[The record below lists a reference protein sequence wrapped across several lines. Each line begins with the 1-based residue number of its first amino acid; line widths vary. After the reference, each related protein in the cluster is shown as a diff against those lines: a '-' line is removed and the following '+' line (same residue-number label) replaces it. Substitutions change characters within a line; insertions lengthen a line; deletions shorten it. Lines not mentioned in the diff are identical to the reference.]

1 MKIEITKGVPYPLGI
16 HEDASGIGFAYVSPS
31 SDCGIV
37 LFEKKSGKEW
47 KRIPFASGYT
57 VGLVHCMH
65 IKGLSS
71 ETLSYCFYEDGEL
84 VTDERGH
91 AFLGGYR
98 YGVAEHE
105 PQGIRK
111 ALLPPGEYDWE
122 DDRNPLIPYGESICY
137 CLHVR
142 GFTRHA
148 SSKVKAKGTFC
159 GLMEKISY
167 LKELGVTTLEL
178 QPVYEF
184 AEWEEKKVA
193 AGAFAVPL
201 DENGPMGKLNYW
213 GYKRGYYYS
222 PKNSYAYSKDAV
234 SEFKDLIKALHKNG
248 MEAVLQFFFTEDVP
262 APEITDILRYWVMEY
277 HVDGFHLKGAH
288 IVPKLLADDPVLAR
302 TKLWYYGFPE
312 GPAEPGNGQKTAARL
327 LAAYKDDYRY
337 DMRRFLKGDEGMLQA
352 VMYHLRNN
360 PACEGQINFLT
371 NYDGF
376 TMMDLVSYDRKHN
389 EENGEDNKDGND
401 YNASWNCGQE
411 GPARKRAVVK
421 LRHKQIKNAWMLLF
435 LSQGTPL
442 FFMGDEFC
450 NSQKGNNNPY
460 CQDNEITWLNWKNQE
475 NNRELFEFVKALI
488 ALRKAHPVLRQEK
501 ELRLMDYGACG
512 YPDLSYH
519 GEAPWRP
526 DTASYSR
533 QLGVMYCGKYAFR
546 DKRTPD
552 DSFYVAYNMHWEPH
566 SFSMP
571 KLPKGQKWQICMTTD
586 EMVCCKESGQGQFT
600 AVIPSRCICLF
611 SSSGVDN
618 TVPFRNGGK
627 DAG

>member
-16 HEDASGIGFAYVSPS
+16 HEDASGINFAYVSSS

-37 LFEKKSGKEW
+37 LYEKKSREER
-47 KRIPFASGYT
+47 KRIPFSPEHT
-57 VGLVHCMH
+57 VGMVQCMH
-65 IKGLSS
+65 IKGLPLDS
-71 ETLSYCFYEDGEL
+71 LSYCFYEDGKP

-91 AFLGGYR
+91 AFLDGYR
-98 YGVAEHE
+98 YGESNGVTGEVRQALF
-105 PQGIRK
+105 PTK
-111 ALLPPGEYDWE
+111 AYDWE
-122 DDRNPLIPYGESICY
+122 GDRNPLIPYEESICY

-159 GLMEKISY
+159 GLAEKIPY

-184 AEWEEKKVA
+184 DEWEERNAVA
-193 AGAFAVPL
+193 SAFAVPA
-201 DENGPMGKLNYW
+201 DENRVVGKLNYW
-213 GYKRGYYYS
+213 GYKKGYYYS

-234 SEFKDLIKALHKNG
+234 TEFKNLIKELHKNG

-262 APEITDILRYWVMEY
+262 VPEIADILRYWVMEY

-288 IVPKLLADDPVLAR
+288 IVPELLADDPALAR

-312 GPAEPGNGQKTAARL
+312 RQGKAGKENAVRL
-327 LAAYKDDYRY
+327 LASYKDDYRY

-352 VMYHLRNN
+352 VMYHLRQN
-360 PACEGQINFLT
+360 PAGEGQINFLT

-389 EENGEDNKDGND
+389 EENGEENKDGND

-411 GPARKRAVVK
+411 GPARKRAVIK

-442 FFMGDEFC
+442 FFMGDEFG

-460 CQDNEITWLNWKNQE
+460 CQDNETTWINWKNLE
-475 NNRELFEFVKALI
+475 SNKALFEFVKMLI
-488 ALRKAHPVLRQEK
+488 SLRKAHPVLRQER

-566 SFSMP
+566 SFAMP
-571 KLPKGQKWQICMTTD
+571 KLPKGQKWQICITTD
-586 EMVCCKESGQGQFT
+586 ETVCSKESGQGQFT
-600 AVIPSRCICLF
+600 AVIPPRCICLF
-611 SSSGVDN
+611 ISVGADG
-618 TVPFRNGGK
+618 TVPLRNGGK